1 MNIRNK
7 LILPS
12 LLCMALLPAQQTQPA
27 AAEKQAPPG
36 QATPTFRTGV
46 EEVVLDVIVRD
57 KKGKP
62 VKDLSASDF
71 KIVDDGVDQ
80 KILGARVVEGA
91 EAIEKGSK
99 VPLDAMHQIRLVS
112 LVFEQLGDTD
122 RLNAKRAA
130 LDLVKGD
137 QAQNV
142 FYSVVVITTK
152 LNVVQPFTTD
162 KELLKKAIEKA
173 TSGKYLQFP
182 GESDRIK
189 AELKEIAGKSVAAPQ
204 SAAAAT
210 PGPGAAGTAAGA
222 AAGAGYIEKRT
233 SQIMLDMLE
242 FDSSYSRDEGS
253 RISIFSLLSLVR
265 GQYSMPGRKTI
276 IYFTWGMYVP
286 TNLDEPFRNIM
297 SAANRGNVT
306 FYSVDTR
313 GVVTSS
319 QTQGARDALN
329 SATSDI
335 QKDTTA
341 TDGAVS
347 KSQITASD
355 RAESAG
361 RSNTQMPI
369 RDLAESTGGFLIADA
384 NDFRPSLKKV
394 NEEVSSYYEITYNPG
409 IENYD
414 GRFRKTHVEV
424 TRKDLVVQARNGYF
438 ALPVNVRGPA
448 VLPYEFALLKALDS
462 TPAPAG
468 LEYRSGVLR
477 LKPAADGTKAIVMVE
492 VPMSGVTFTENVT
505 AKTFKMRLSTV
516 ALVKDEKG
524 EVVQKLSNDL
534 PRSGPLAMMSK
545 AGFFVY
551 KDQVQVPP
559 GKYTLETA
567 VMDHEANKIGVKKSE
582 FVVDAPKSG
591 VGLSSLC
598 LVRNYQPGVKD
609 LDPNDPMQFQG
620 GRITPTMSG
629 QVYAAPGAQ
638 LSTFFI
644 VYPDPSI
651 KSAPTAK
658 IEFLVEG
665 NSVANLDLPLP
676 APDAQ
681 GRIPYVMSAPAE
693 NLPPATYEIHITVK
707 QGNSTDEERMKVAVL
722 PKP

>member
-7 LILPS
+7 IILPS
-12 LLCMALLPAQQTQPA
+12 LLCIALLPAQQTQPA

-36 QATPTFRTGV
+36 QAAPTFRTGV

-62 VKDLSASDF
+62 VKDLSSSDF
-71 KIVDDGVDQ
+71 KIVDDGVEQ

-204 SAAAAT
+204 GGAAAT

-242 FDSSYSRDEGS
+242 FDSSFSRDEGS

-286 TNLDEPFRNIM
+286 TNLDEPFRSIM

-329 SATSDI
+329 SATGDI

-347 KSQITASD
+347 KGQIMAAD
-355 RAESAG
+355 RAETAG

-448 VLPYEFALLKALDS
+448 VLPYEFALLKALDT

-477 LKPAADGTKAIVMVE
+477 LKPAPDGTKAIVMVE

-534 PRSGPLAMMSK
+534 PRSGPLSMMSK

-644 VYPDPSI
+644 VYPDPAI

-658 IEFLVEG
+658 IEFLVDG

-676 APDAQ
+676 AADAQ

>member
-1 MNIRNK
+1 MNMRNR
-7 LILPS
+7 LILPG
-12 LLCMALLPAQQTQPA
+12 LLCTVLLSAQQTQPPSA
-27 AAEKQAPPG
+27 DKQAPPG
-36 QATPTFRTGV
+36 QATPTFKAGV

-62 VKDLSASDF
+62 VKDLEASDF
-71 KIVDDGVDQ
+71 KISDDGAEQ
-80 KILGARVVEGA
+80 KILGLRLVEGA
-91 EAIEKGSK
+91 EAMEKGAK
-99 VPLDAMHQIRLVS
+99 VPLDAMRQIRLVT
-112 LVFEQLGDTD
+112 LTFEQLGDAD
-122 RLNAKRAA
+122 RPNAKRAA

-142 FYSVVVITTK
+142 FYSVVAITTK
-152 LNVVQPFTTD
+152 LNVLQPFTTD
-162 KELLKKAIEKA
+162 KELLRKAIDKA
-173 TSGKYLQFP
+173 TSGKYLGFP
-182 GESDRIK
+182 NDSDRIK
-189 AELKEIAGKSVAAPQ
+189 ADLKAIVAKS
-204 SAAAAT
+204 
-210 PGPGAAGTAAGA
+210 AGA
-222 AAGAGYIEKRT
+222 AAPSSAPGAAAGSEYISKRT
-233 SQIMLDMLE
+233 TQIMLDMLE
-242 FDSSYSRDEGS
+242 FDASYSRDEGS

-276 IYFTWGMYVP
+276 IYFTGGLTVP
-286 TNLDEPFRNIM
+286 TNLDEPFRSIM

-306 FYSVDTR
+306 IYSVDAR
-313 GVVTSS
+313 GVMTES
-319 QTQGARDALN
+319 QSKEARDALN
-329 SATSDI
+329 KATENI
-335 QKDTTA
+335 AKDTTS

-347 KSQITASD
+347 KDQIMASD
-355 RAESAG
+355 RAETAG
-361 RSNTQMPI
+361 RSNSQMAL

-384 NDFRPSLKKV
+384 NDFRPSLRKV
-394 NEEVSSYYEITYNPG
+394 SEEVNSYYELTYNPG
-409 IENYD
+409 IESYD
-414 GRFRKTHVEV
+414 GKFRKTHVEV
-424 TRKDLVVQARNGYF
+424 TRKDTVLQARNGYF

-448 VLPYEFALLKALDS
+448 VLPYEFALLKALDT
-462 TPAPAG
+462 TPAPSG
-468 LEYRSGVLR
+468 VEYRSGALR
-477 LKPAADGTKAIVMVE
+477 LKPEAGGTKAIVMVE
-492 VPMSGVTFTENVT
+492 VPMSGVTFSENVT

-551 KDQVQVPP
+551 KDQVQLAP

-567 VMDHEANKIGVKKSE
+567 VMDHEANKIGVRKSDLTVE
-582 FVVDAPKSG
+582 APKAG
-591 VGLSSLC
+591 VSMSSLC

-609 LDPNDPMQFQG
+609 LDPNDPLQFQG

-629 QVYAAPGAQ
+629 QVFAAPGAQ

-644 VYPDPSI
+644 VYPDPAT

-693 NLPPATYEIHITVK
+693 KLPPATYEIHITVK
-707 QGNSTDEERMKVAVL
+707 QGSSTAEERMKVAVL